1 MDNRVKVATVMM
13 AAGSLAV
20 ILVLTLVSDQ
30 PVYWLSV
37 LFLGILM
44 IVCETMGERLSF
56 EGRST
61 YGIIVIFAAIAALNT
76 PSAMLVALFGAL
88 HLRLVQRREDPW
100 RLLFDG
106 VMYAMATWAAAAVY
120 HALGGASLS
129 FTLSSGLKS
138 IVPVLVAAAV
148 FWAVNT
154 TVMAVTILWQKG
166 VEPLDFLKSDALRL
180 LPNYLLYAL
189 VGLCMGVIYAQNA
202 FYYVEDILK
211 DETGQ
216 VVIDASGKLIV
227 IKTLMQPV
235 AGAVRGLFAVLSLT
249 ALLGAAWYYSG
260 KNIELLEAY
269 DRSMEVLVT
278 HLEKREPYLDG
289 HAVRVAGYAAIIAR
303 SLRFPLYEVNRLR
316 HAALLHDLGRPAIPQ
331 DILLQ
336 QSALSEEEFEKIEVH
351 PLEGGSRLEEVEYLA
366 DMAEAVRHHHEHY
379 DGGGYIDHLS
389 GDTIPLTARII
400 AVADAYDSMLHRRP
414 WREAKG
420 RDMALAE
427 LRENSGRQFDPEIVK
442 HFVAALE
449 AEEKRASET
458 IAAVP
463 EEAAATAPEREKETA
478 RGGGRRTRRREELMR
493 ERREARERFE
503 KEAMHSLEEAEAG
516 EIAYPRP
523 EADGEVPGDGAE
535 PEGGYPGGGGEAQ

>member
-1 MDNRVKVATVMM
+1 
-13 AAGSLAV
+13 
-20 ILVLTLVSDQ
+20 
-30 PVYWLSV
+30 
-37 LFLGILM
+37 
-44 IVCETMGERLSF
+44 
-56 EGRST
+56 
-61 YGIIVIFAAIAALNT
+61 
-76 PSAMLVALFGAL
+76 
-88 HLRLVQRREDPW
+88 
-100 RLLFDG
+100 
-106 VMYAMATWAAAAVY
+106 
-120 HALGGASLS
+120 
-129 FTLSSGLKS
+129 
-138 IVPVLVAAAV
+138 
-148 FWAVNT
+148 
-154 TVMAVTILWQKG
+154 
-166 VEPLDFLKSDALRL
+166 
-180 LPNYLLYAL
+180 
-189 VGLCMGVIYAQNA
+189 
-202 FYYVEDILK
+202 
-211 DETGQ
+211 
-216 VVIDASGKLIV
+216 
-227 IKTLMQPV
+227 
-235 AGAVRGLFAVLSLT
+235 
-249 ALLGAAWYYSG
+249 
-260 KNIELLEAY
+260 
-269 DRSMEVLVT
+269 
-278 HLEKREPYLDG
+278 
-289 HAVRVAGYAAIIAR
+289 VAGYAAIIAR

-316 HAALLHDLGRPAIPQ
+316 HAALLHDLGRPAVPQ

-351 PLEGGSRLEEVEYLA
+351 PLEGSSRLEEVEYLA
-366 DMAEAVRHHHEHY
+366 DMAEAVRHHHEHF

-427 LRENSGRQFDPEIVK
+427 LRENSGRQFDPEIVER
-442 HFVAALE
+442 FVAALE

-523 EADGEVPGDGAE
+523 EAGGEVPGDGAE